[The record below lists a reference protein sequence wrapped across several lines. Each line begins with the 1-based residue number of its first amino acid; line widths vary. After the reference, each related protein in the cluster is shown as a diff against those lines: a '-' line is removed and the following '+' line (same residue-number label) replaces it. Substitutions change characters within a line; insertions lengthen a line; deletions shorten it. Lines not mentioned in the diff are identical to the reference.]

1 MLWVGAK
8 QALSNGRMTI
18 QGDGRMTIQG
28 DVKTSPNRIAIWGH
42 MTPNTYA
49 ITYAIT
55 YAFSEGEHKVP
66 RLLMRFISEF
76 TRSCTLA
83 NLDN

>member
-8 QALSNGRMTI
+8 QVLWDGRMTI
-18 QGDGRMTIQG
+18 QGDGRTTIQG

-42 MTPNTYA
+42 MTPN
-49 ITYAIT
+49 TYAIT

>member
-1 MLWVGAK
+1 
-8 QALSNGRMTI
+8 
-18 QGDGRMTIQG
+18 MTIQG
-28 DVKTSPNRIAIWGH
+28 DVKTSPNRIAIWGR
-42 MTPNTYA
+42 MTQITYA
-49 ITYAIT
+49 ITYAFSKGEHKVPRLLMRFQITYAIT

>member
-1 MLWVGAK
+1 MRFM
-8 QALSNGRMTI
+8 SEI
-18 QGDGRMTIQG
+18 
-28 DVKTSPNRIAIWGH
+28 
-42 MTPNTYA
+42 TYA
-49 ITYAIT
+49 ITYAFSEGDFVSRLLMRFQITYAIT

>member
-8 QALSNGRMTI
+8 QALWN
-18 QGDGRMTIQG
+18 GRMTIQG

-49 ITYAIT
+49 
-55 YAFSEGEHKVP
+55 FSNYLCDFRRG
-66 RLLMRFISEF
+66 
-76 TRSCTLA
+76 T
-83 NLDN
+83 

>member
-1 MLWVGAK
+1 
-8 QALSNGRMTI
+8 
-18 QGDGRMTIQG
+18 MTIQG

-42 MTPNTYA
+42 MTQITYA
-49 ITYAIT
+49 ITYAFSNYLCVFKLLMRFQIT